1 MKGVW
6 IGKKEAKLFL
16 ITDNMILETED
27 PKSCQKPIRANKQ
40 VQLVAGH
47 RINIQKAIIFLYTS
61 SELSENEIKET
72 ISIIIASKRMKSLG
86 TNFNKR
92 YS

>member
-1 MKGVW
+1 MC
-6 IGKKEAKLFL
+6 IANPKKHTKQKLV
-16 ITDNMILETED
+16 TEFRKVSGYKD
-27 PKSCQKPIRANKQ
+27 
-40 VQLVAGH
+40 
-47 RINIQKAIIFLYTS
+47 NIQKSIIFLYTS